1 MDIEVEIVSSQYSVS
16 LDSPSVLSVS
26 PSLMGATRFT
36 DLIDFNDNNK
46 HDQYVIMY
54 NASTQTYELVN
65 PDKVLSSAAVNEP
78 IQPGLPGDFE
88 NVLDVDLDNRIDLDA
103 GGF

>member
-36 DLIDFNDNNK
+36 DLIDFNDNNSRRS
-46 HDQYVIMY
+46 I
-54 NASTQTYELVN
+54 STT
-65 PDKVLSSAAVNEP
+65 
-78 IQPGLPGDFE
+78 
-88 NVLDVDLDNRIDLDA
+88 
-103 GGF
+103 